1 MVEDIFKYA
10 IELVDIEKTYTL
22 HSANEVV
29 TSIMNQAENT
39 LVTKPRRLTN
49 HRLATA
55 APNTKAK
62 HPVPNPTKS
71 PQRTTKCQ
79 LWVISVVRYK
89 PEATRSNAEATTRR
103 IEKRSI
109 KVAAKGAVMPYISKW
124 SATAPEVTLRDQP
137 NSSSSGTNMTP
148 VVDLNAAAEI
158 SVRKVIA
165 TIHQARCMR
174 ETAVNML

>member
-1 MVEDIFKYA
+1 MKVNSGRNIIDPVAYP
-10 IELVDIEKTYTL
+10 
-22 HSANEVV
+22 
-29 TSIMNQAENT
+29 AENT
-39 LVTKPRRLTN
+39 PVTKPRRLTN

-62 HPVPNPTKS
+62 QPVPNPTNS

-79 LWVISVVRYK
+79 LWVINVVRYK

-109 KVAAKGAVMPYISKW
+109 RVAANGAVIPYIRRC
-124 SATAPEVTLRDQP
+124 SATAPDVRLRDQP

-174 ETAVNML
+174 ETAVNMLQGYRCSACWCWS